1 MDDGKLL
8 GDIQT
13 VRVGTRKRGPAV
25 QAEHEGAQG
34 GHRLDGAIDLLAYQI
49 QSCGLAVLLE

>member
-1 MDDGKLL
+1 MANSSGIFRLL
-8 GDIQT
+8 ELGQGSEDQ
-13 VRVGTRKRGPAV
+13 PV
-25 QAEHEGAQG
+25 QAEQG